1 MISIFTG
8 LPRSGKSYRAVWYI
22 QKNFIDPKSLDFP
35 KHKYLYCNIGGFKH
49 DLVNEQ
55 LQKNP
60 LIMDDKLKEKYPLIL
75 DDMLVKESIYLD
87 WEWFYKHLTKLH
99 EMAMVDKPDEELQT
113 YARYHKL
120 TPAFFVIDEAYRY
133 YTKKVDP
140 VLKWWHGYHGHL
152 GHDILIII
160 HLPTLMSSDY
170 YKPYVED
177 YIDAQPKSKSL
188 SDKSFRYK
196 FFSSDLYKTTPFHHV
211 DKISVDQNIFELY
224 KSGDMHKPKKILHKF
239 IGYIAGGALLIAI
252 MIYLL
257 FSRLAPDPVENENLQ
272 SNQFASIDE
281 NITVEKSPISSSMLL
296 RVRCDAIACSR
307 VDNAYVTNYIPRLYF
322 EEALKMI
329 DSKLLAGSTVRVFDV
344 EYNDRLFSIPSDDI
358 RYFSMWN
365 VPLLQTQ
372 KSKSTF
378 GSSSDVYKSA
388 GITQ

>member
-22 QKNFIDPKSLDFP
+22 QKNFIDPKSPDYA

-60 LIMDDKLKEKYPLIL
+60 LIVDDKIRQDFPLIV
-75 DDMLVKESIYLD
+75 DDMLIKESIYLD

-160 HLPTLMSSDY
+160 HLPTLMSADY

-177 YIDAQPKSKSL
+177 YIDAQPKSKNL
-188 SDKSFRYK
+188 SDKTFKYK
-196 FFSSDLYKTTPFHHV
+196 YFSSDLYKSTPFHHV
-211 DKISVDQNIFELY
+211 DKLSVDQSIFDLY
-224 KSGDMHKPKKILHKF
+224 KSGDMHKPNKILHKF
-239 IGYIAGGALLIAI
+239 IGYMAGGALLIAL
-252 MIYLL
+252 MLYSL
-257 FSRLAPDPVENENLQ
+257 FSRLAPVDPEPVKASSSDPEIVEPQ
-272 SNQFASIDE
+272 KPS
-281 NITVEKSPISSSMLL
+281 VSSSMLL
-296 RVRCDAIACSR
+296 RVRCDNTDCTRIDAAFKT
-307 VDNAYVTNYIPRLYF
+307 AYIPKLYF
-322 EEALKMI
+322 EEILKQIEAENLASSTIQIFDLQYI
-329 DSKLLAGSTVRVFDV
+329 DTI
-344 EYNDRLFSIPSDDI
+344 YSIPSDSI
-358 RYFSMWN
+358 KFFSMWN
-365 VPLLQTQ
+365 IPITQ
-372 KSKSTF
+372 SKNSRSLNSAT
-378 GSSSDVYKSA
+378 DVYKSA
-388 GITQ
+388 GVI